1 MAAIKAEYQ
10 DNTGNTD
17 AFTIE
22 CPAAGGGMTH
32 LVGALEDMQSQLN
45 TKLTALLDAEKAA
58 QSSAS
63 VSSTTVSSTPVSS
76 EQACQRKRQKSD

>member
-1 MAAIKAEYQ
+1 MAAIEAVYQ
-10 DNTGNTD
+10 DSLGNTD

-22 CPAAGGGMTH
+22 CPAADGGMTN

-45 TKLTALLDAEKAA
+45 TKFTALLDAEKAA
-58 QSSAS
+58 
-63 VSSTTVSSTPVSS
+63 